1 MVADPRAWARPRIRA
16 QQDPRDVTEVTMQP
30 VRRYDIDA
38 AILFSDILVVAEA
51 LGTRVEMP
59 GGVGIQV
66 PEPLLSPADM
76 SKIAMDGVDVR
87 DKLGYVVES
96 VESIVGAIAAEGRG
110 VPLIGFS
117 AAPWTLFYYMVGGYG
132 ARNTDAGMRWLRE
145 YPADAKMLMEVLTVT
160 VIEYLDEQAK
170 AGAEMLQVF
179 EAMGKH
185 ITPEAFDDFA
195 LPYLQRIAAEMKE
208 RHPDVP
214 LLVFTRD
221 AMYANTR
228 MQEAGYD
235 VVTLD
240 LFAGREETRAALAAE
255 AAARG
260 APPAAV
266 QGNFDPKLLYIEGGA
281 TDAELEAAVRGM
293 LGDFGPQGLIANL
306 GEGLSGKEDPA
317 KVDKFVKLVHSVSE
331 ELIAELGAKAGIAA

>member
-1 MVADPRAWARPRIRA
+1 MTRVARGEATERTPTWLFRQAGRHLPEYRQYKEDTGKMFLDLLK
-16 QQDPRDVTEVTMQP
+16 DPRDVTEVTMQP

-117 AAPWTLFYYMVGGYG
+117 AAPWTLFYYMVGGCG

-145 YPADAKMLMEVLTVT
+145 YPADAK
-160 VIEYLDEQAK
+160 
-170 AGAEMLQVF
+170 
-179 EAMGKH
+179 
-185 ITPEAFDDFA
+185 
-195 LPYLQRIAAEMKE
+195 
-208 RHPDVP
+208 
-214 LLVFTRD
+214 
-221 AMYANTR
+221 
-228 MQEAGYD
+228 
-235 VVTLD
+235 
-240 LFAGREETRAALAAE
+240 
-255 AAARG
+255 
-260 APPAAV
+260 
-266 QGNFDPKLLYIEGGA
+266 
-281 TDAELEAAVRGM
+281 
-293 LGDFGPQGLIANL
+293 
-306 GEGLSGKEDPA
+306 
-317 KVDKFVKLVHSVSE
+317 
-331 ELIAELGAKAGIAA
+331 